1 MKIAVPEHQGRVAP
15 VFDTCQRILIIA
27 VTPDGGQVVS
37 TRDWSAKSR
46 EGRARELK
54 GLGVEALL
62 CGGITCWMEE
72 QVSLHGIRLIPWL
85 AGDVG
90 EILCAFREGRI
101 SDGQY
106 AMPGR
111 LASGLRCSK
120 RSRHR
125 GTAGMRWKGKKGA
138 FKCQVLLEQDHG
150 DTDPGPGGVED
161 SAPREGE

>member
-1 MKIAVPEHQGRVAP
+1 MKIAVPEHQGRIAP

-37 TRDWSAKSR
+37 SRDWSAQSR

-62 CGGITCWMEE
+62 CGGITCWMEQ
-72 QVSLHGIRLIPWL
+72 QVCLHGIRLIPWL

-111 LASGLRCSK
+111 IASGLRCSK
-120 RSRHR
+120 RSRQ
-125 GTAGMRWKGKKGA
+125 GSKANMRWKGKKGV
-138 FKCQVLLEQDHG
+138 FKCQVLIEQDHEEPA
-150 DTDPGPGGVED
+150 PGPGGVEE
-161 SAPREGE
+161 SAPPEGE